1 MTVREGLQIEISGI
15 PAENGKCRVETQ
27 LKITL
32 QLKNAQGQII
42 KDWKQL
48 RLPRPL
54 IAKEKHRM
62 EKFNGRGKHIQDAE
76 ILTLEARLVCDH
88 DMTKVLECCDNCIGR
103 ERKRAH
109 RRKESQKLPGPLSS
123 IPVFGSVNPKTGG
136 SLPDEDDSV
145 PPTPTD
151 PIEYQAWER
160 SRIMVFSST
169 EYVDLS
175 SGQCLLP
182 TRITCYCR
190 HHNEKV
196 GFRIQFTAK
205 DSTGVTLT
213 SVLTHPVMMMD
224 DHKSGKRATPAQSK
238 SVGETTSSARKKSI
252 MESTGSTTT
261 TATAGSGNKPDCM
274 QNHDYD
280 DDQEDMDQDEGFTEE
295 QDEIDLEAGHHI
307 PQNSY
312 TNDMKFVDS
321 EILSG
326 DVLSPLG
333 SAMDRIGAKRRVD
346 DDNAM
351 EDIQTQS
358 FTDLTRGPFRRKTS
372 HDVSSSSAGTP
383 SLFSNSSQSFPSS
396 SSIPSQSQ
404 SPFMLG
410 SPFANEGHSNTF
422 TSSLPQALVTG
433 GSFLDQKNI
442 DMFLQS
448 SLTTSPTASR
458 GDVTQGHTSKDLPDH
473 EASMMEFTT
482 LDESMSSPLDLV
494 DTFSTSNL
502 IADMNGSKPGQTV
515 QDQSTSADSQALAMR
530 SSFSI
535 HAPNYSSVSSA
546 TATASTVGSNPFS
559 PAGMFT
565 SAFSTTFSSPL
576 NGSVS
581 ALPLNNNASGMSS
594 SFLDASQ
601 MQEFQNFKRQSLLQ
615 QEQQQMLLQLQQ
627 GIQQQ
632 TQQHQIETKQVPWT
646 APKVDDKD
654 PYWNM
659 RMAMS
664 QTTNPSSSAF
674 ISVSASL
681 SEDGTKDRASSPMAD
696 NKGSEGPGDA
706 PLAPK
711 KRGRPRKA
719 APEAD
724 SPVLSP
730 KSPSPSPPPA
740 LAPSASTAAATA
752 AHYLLFQQRQQQQL
766 QHHQQQLQQ
775 QQKQAILARQKPRV
789 QKLIPS
795 RGPVEG
801 GTEIT
806 LLGSGFYPGMVPTF
820 DGVPALSVQLY
831 GPETLICRLPPRTF
845 PGTVVVKA
853 QNPLSALAGSA
864 SASGSGVAAGGAD
877 KEGATSSDLVRT
889 MTQLF
894 GGPSS
899 GGPNNSLL
907 DDDVGALFEYE
918 ESKGDRD
925 LIALALQVLG
935 MKMNGR
941 VEPPHQVAM
950 RIMGTAAASNA
961 IMGSGSSSSQGQL
974 QLPQLQQSQPQMQLQ
989 LQQQTQQQQQQQQLL
1004 GFGGLQQNSLQQNML
1019 SQQLQMQSQAQLQQ
1033 QIQPQQLQLQQ
1044 QHQQQLAFGSLP
1056 ESTSVTNGSIL
1067 SPGML
1072 GGFGNYMNSMGGSNG
1087 GSL

>member
-1 MTVREGLQIEISGI
+1 MKKL
-15 PAENGKCRVETQ
+15 
-27 LKITL
+27 
-32 QLKNAQGQII
+32 
-42 KDWKQL
+42 
-48 RLPRPL
+48 
-54 IAKEKHRM
+54 
-62 EKFNGRGKHIQDAE
+62 
-76 ILTLEARLVCDH
+76 
-88 DMTKVLECCDNCIGR
+88 LECCDNCIGR

-123 IPVFGSVNPKTGG
+123 IPVFGSVNPKTSG
-136 SLPDEDDSV
+136 SLPDEDESA

-205 DSTGVTLT
+205 DSTGVTLAT
-213 SVLTHPVMMMD
+213 VLTHPVMMMD

-238 SVGETTSSARKKSI
+238 SVGEAISSARKKSI
-252 MESTGSTTT
+252 MESTGPS
-261 TATAGSGNKPDCM
+261 ATVRSGNKSDCI
-274 QNHDYD
+274 QNRDYD

-295 QDEIDLEAGHHI
+295 QDEIDLEAGRHI
-307 PQNSY
+307 PQSSY
-312 TNDMKFVDS
+312 SNDMKLENS
-321 EILSG
+321 ETLSG

-333 SAMDRIGAKRRVD
+333 SAMDRIGAKRRVAD
-346 DDNAM
+346 DHSM

-372 HDVSSSSAGTP
+372 HDVSSSSAGSP
-383 SLFSNSSQSFPSS
+383 SLFSNSSQSFPTSN
-396 SSIPSQSQ
+396 SISSQ

-410 SPFANEGHSNTF
+410 SPFANEGHNNTF
-422 TSSLPQALVTG
+422 TSPLSQTLGAG

-442 DMFLQS
+442 DMFLQ
-448 SLTTSPTASR
+448 TASPTAPQS
-458 GDVTQGHTSKDLPDH
+458 DVTQGHSSKDLPDH

-482 LDESMSSPLDLV
+482 LDETMSSPLDLA

-502 IADMNGSKPGQTV
+502 IADINGTKSGQTG
-515 QDQSTSADSQALAMR
+515 QDRSTSAENQALAMR
-530 SSFSI
+530 SPFSL
-535 HAPNYSSVSSA
+535 HAPSYSSASS
-546 TATASTVGSNPFS
+546 TTTTASTAGSNPFS
-559 PAGMFT
+559 TAGMFT

-581 ALPLNNNASGMSS
+581 ALPQNNNASGMSS

-601 MQEFQNFKRQSLLQ
+601 MQEFQNFKRQSLIQ

-627 GIQQQ
+627 GIQRQNQQ
-632 TQQHQIETKQVPWT
+632 RQMETKQVPWT
-646 APKVDDKD
+646 AHKADNKD
-654 PYWNM
+654 PFWNM
-659 RMAMS
+659 KMAMS
-664 QTTNPSSSAF
+664 QTTDPSSSAF
-674 ISVSASL
+674 ISTPSLL
-681 SEDGTKDRASSPMAD
+681 SEDGAKDRASSPAAD
-696 NKGSEGPGDA
+696 NKGSESLGDT

-711 KRGRPRKA
+711 KRGRPRKSVPSA
-719 APEAD
+719 SEAN
-724 SPVLSP
+724 SPVLST
-730 KSPSPSPPPA
+730 KSASPSPPPA
-740 LAPSASTAAATA
+740 LAPSASTATATA
-752 AHYLLFQQRQQQQL
+752 AQYLLFQQRQQQQL

-820 DGVPALSVQLY
+820 DGVPALNVQFY

-853 QNPLSALAGSA
+853 QNPLSVLAA
-864 SASGSGVAAGGAD
+864 STSSVGSGLTAGGSD

-899 GGPNNSLL
+899 GGPNSSLL
-907 DDDVGALFEYE
+907 DDDVGVLFEYE

-961 IMGSGSSSSQGQL
+961 IMGPGSSSSQGQL
-974 QLPQLQQSQPQMQLQ
+974 QLPQQLPQSQPQMQQQ
-989 LQQQTQQQQQQQQLL
+989 LQRQTQQPQPQQQQQQQQQRLL
-1004 GFGGLQQNSLQQNML
+1004 GFGGLQQSSLQQNLL

-1033 QIQPQQLQLQQ
+1033 QIQPQQLQSQLQKQQ
-1044 QHQQQLAFGSLP
+1044 QQQQQQLAFGSLP
-1056 ESTSVTNGSIL
+1056 VQSTSVTNGSIL

-1072 GGFGNYMNSMGGSNG
+1072 GSFGNYMNSMGGSNG

>member
-27 LKITL
+27 LKISL
-32 QLKNAQGQII
+32 QLKDAQGEVV

-62 EKFNGRGKHIQDAE
+62 EKFNGRGKHIQDSE
-76 ILTLEARLVCDH
+76 ILTLDAKLVCDH

-123 IPVFGSVNPKTGG
+123 IPVFGSVNSKSGASS
-136 SLPDEDDSV
+136 SLEEELA

-151 PIEYQAWER
+151 PVEYQAWER

-205 DSTGVTLT
+205 DSTGVTLAT
-213 SVLTHPVMMMD
+213 VLTYPVMMMD
-224 DHKSGKRATPAQSK
+224 DHKSGKKATPAQSK
-238 SVGETTSSARKKSI
+238 SDRETSFSSKKRSNVETSARSTTPSLTKKSD
-252 MESTGSTTT
+252 SV
-261 TATAGSGNKPDCM
+261 
-274 QNHDYD
+274 QNNEYD
-280 DDQEDMDQDEGFTEE
+280 DEQEDMDQDEGFTED

-307 PQNSY
+307 PQQSY
-312 TNDMKFVDS
+312 SRNDMKFEDS
-321 EILSG
+321 EMLSG
-326 DVLSPLG
+326 DILTPLS
-333 SAMDRIGAKRRVD
+333 STTDRIGAKRRVD
-346 DDNAM
+346 ENSM
-351 EDIQTQS
+351 EGIQTQS

-372 HDVSSSSAGTP
+372 HDVTSSSAGA
-383 SLFSNSSQSFPSS
+383 SLFGSQTF
-396 SSIPSQSQ
+396 
-404 SPFMLG
+404 SPANAPYMLG
-410 SPFANEGHSNTF
+410 SPFANGVHGNPF
-422 TSSLPQALVTG
+422 SSALPQALVSG

-448 SLTTSPTASR
+448 SLTTSPAVSRTDTANGQS
-458 GDVTQGHTSKDLPDH
+458 SKDMSDH
-473 EASMMEFTT
+473 DASMMEFTT
-482 LDESMSSPLDLV
+482 LDESMSSLHDGA
-494 DTFSTSNL
+494 DTFSTS
-502 IADMNGSKPGQTV
+502 DTKPGQAQFHSLLTES
-515 QDQSTSADSQALAMR
+515 QDTAMR
-530 SSFSI
+530 SQFSI
-535 HAPNYSSVSSA
+535 STPNYSSTSSSTSSA
-546 TATASTVGSNPFS
+546 STAASSVTSNPFS
-559 PAGMFT
+559 TAGMFT
-565 SAFSTTFSSPL
+565 SAFSTTFSAPL
-576 NGSVS
+576 NASATPGSTT
-581 ALPLNNNASGMSS
+581 AGMSS

-601 MQEFQNFKRQSLLQ
+601 MQEFQNFKRQSLIQ
-615 QEQQQMLLQLQQ
+615 QEQQQMLLQLQK

-632 TQQHQIETKQVPWT
+632 SQQQMETKQIPWT
-646 APKVDDKD
+646 NPKLDNKD
-654 PYWNM
+654 PFWNM
-659 RMAMS
+659 KMAMS
-664 QTTNPSSSAF
+664 QTTDPTSSAF
-674 ISVSASL
+674 IPVSSSL
-681 SEDGTKDRASSPMAD
+681 PEDNAKDTSSNPMAD
-696 NKGSEGPGDA
+696 NNTSENQEASTFETPF
-706 PLAPK
+706 APK

-719 APEAD
+719 VSSTSETD

-730 KSPSPSPPPA
+730 KSPSALPPSPSPPPA
-740 LAPSASTAAATA
+740 LTPTASSTAAATA
-752 AHYLLFQQRQQQQL
+752 AQYLLFQQRQQQQL

-806 LLGSGFYPGMVPTF
+806 LLGSGFYPGIIPTF
-820 DGVPALSVQLY
+820 DGVPALNVQFY
-831 GPETLICRLPPRTF
+831 GPETVICRLPPRAF
-845 PGTVVVKA
+845 PGAVVVKVP
-853 QNPLSALAGSA
+853 NPLSALA
-864 SASGSGVAAGGAD
+864 ASGSGAGVVGGSD
-877 KEGATSSDLVRT
+877 KEGATGSDLVRT

-894 GGPSS
+894 GGAS
-899 GGPNNSLL
+899 GTQNSSLL

-950 RIMGTAAASNA
+950 RIMGTAAASNS
-961 IMGSGSSSSQGQL
+961 IMGNGATNNAQTQL
-974 QLPQLQQSQPQMQLQ
+974 QLPQSQPQMQLQ
-989 LQQQTQQQQQQQQLL
+989 LQQQQQQTQTQQSLL
-1004 GFGGLQQNSLQQNML
+1004 GFGGLQSNSLQQNLL
-1019 SQQLQMQSQAQLQQ
+1019 SQQFHAQSQAQLQQ
-1033 QIQPQQLQLQQ
+1033 QQQ
-1044 QHQQQLAFGSLP
+1044 QHAFGSLP
-1056 ESTSVTNGSIL
+1056 VQSSTATNGSIL

-1087 GSL
+1087 SL